1 MSDFDIEKLLKQIS
15 ELEAELKTAKKYG
28 LVWDKE
34 HTKEEVVRRCETDIP
49 VLINETSKKI
59 VLGQGNNILI
69 EGDNYHV
76 LTSLT
81 FVLEGSINIIYI
93 DPPYNT
99 GNKDFVYNDAFI
111 GEDDGYRH
119 SKWLSFLE
127 KRLILAKRLLT
138 NDGVIFISIDEHEY
152 AQLKL
157 LCDKVFGESNYI
169 ENFVWIKNAT
179 KNLSKT
185 TSTNHEYILCYC
197 KNISYFINSGEKFR
211 TKKEGLDEV
220 NNLIETCKKA
230 GISPKETE
238 KRLNELYRTDDK
250 FKSLLLYKYVDSDYR
265 IYTSDNPS
273 APVAKGTSKNN
284 FDIIHPITGKPCKK
298 TNRGWGF
305 SYEKSLELIKNG
317 MLLFGEDETRIP
329 RLKRFLDTVQSE
341 VQKSYVVDNTDGKKE
356 VQKIFESNDIFQNP
370 KPTSLIKWLI
380 KSFPADATILDFFA
394 GSGTTGQ
401 AVIDL
406 NKEDG
411 GNRRFILCTNNE
423 NNICEDVT
431 YPRLKTVITGKRPN
445 GSIYSE
451 GISTNLYYF
460 KTDFIKDEAN
470 IEQAK
475 YNLVEKV
482 DALLCIAEN
491 VFDEKE
497 RNDYSSHFES
507 QNKHLFIYNDY
518 YNAQKFNEFKR
529 RVLSVKGEVIVYVYS
544 SDNNVDESL
553 IEGNNIVLKP
563 IPSKIYE
570 IYKEIVEDIKR
581 GE

>member
-1 MSDFDIEKLLKQIS
+1 MGDFDIEKLLKQIS

-34 HTKEEVVRRCETDIP
+34 HTKEEVVKRCETDIP
-49 VLINETSKKI
+49 VLINKASKKI
-59 VLGQGNNILI
+59 VLGQGNNLLI

-81 FVLEGSINIIYI
+81 FVLEGTINIIYI

-138 NDGVIFISIDEHEY
+138 DDGVIFISIDEHEY

-185 TSTNHEYILCYC
+185 TSTNHEYVLCYC
-197 KNISYFINSGEKFR
+197 KNISHFINSGDKFR

-220 NNLIETCKKA
+220 NHLIDTCKKA
-230 GISPKETE
+230 GMSPKETE
-238 KRLNELYRTDDK
+238 KRLNELYKTDEK
-250 FKSLLLYKYVDSDYR
+250 FKSLLLYKYVDDDYR

-341 VQKSYVVDNTDGKKE
+341 VQKSYIVDNTDGKKE

-370 KPTSLIKWLI
+370 KPTTLIKWLI
-380 KSFPADATILDFFA
+380 KSFPNNSTILDFFA
-394 GSGTTGQ
+394 GSGTTGH

-423 NNICEDVT
+423 NNICEEVT
-431 YPRLKTVITGKRPN
+431 YPRLKTVITGKRQN
-445 GSIYSE
+445 GSVYSE
-451 GISTNLYYF
+451 GASTNLYYF

-470 IEQAK
+470 TEQAK

-491 VFDEKE
+491 IFDEKE
-497 RNDYSSHFES
+497 RNDYSSHFMS
-507 QNKHLFIYNDY
+507 GNKHLFIYNDY
-518 YNAQKFNEFKR
+518 YNVQKFNEFKN
-529 RVLSVKGEVIVYVYS
+529 RVLSAEGEKIIYVYS

-553 IEGNNIVLKP
+553 IEGINIVLKP

-581 GE
+581 DE

>member
-1 MSDFDIEKLLKQIS
+1 MGDFDIEKLLKQIS

-34 HTKEEVVRRCETDIP
+34 HTKEEVVKRCETDIP
-49 VLINETSKKI
+49 VLINEASKKI
-59 VLGQGNNILI
+59 VLGQGNNLLI

-81 FVLEGSINIIYI
+81 FVLEGTINIIYI

-138 NDGVIFISIDEHEY
+138 DDGVIFISIDEHEY

-185 TSTNHEYILCYC
+185 TSTNHEYVLCYC
-197 KNISYFINSGEKFR
+197 KNISHFINSGDKFR

-220 NNLIETCKKA
+220 NHLIDTCKKA

-238 KRLNELYRTDDK
+238 KRLNELYKTDEK
-250 FKSLLLYKYVDSDYR
+250 FKSLLLYKYVDNDYR

-341 VQKSYVVDNTDGKKE
+341 VQKSYIVDNTDGKKE

-370 KPTSLIKWLI
+370 KPTTLIKWLI
-380 KSFPADATILDFFA
+380 KSFPNNSTILDFFA
-394 GSGTTGQ
+394 GSGTTGH

-423 NNICEDVT
+423 NNICEEVT
-431 YPRLKTVITGKRPN
+431 YPRLKTVITGKRQN

-451 GISTNLYYF
+451 GVPTNLYYF

-470 IEQAK
+470 TEQAK

-491 VFDEKE
+491 IFDEKE
-497 RNDYSSHFES
+497 RNDYSSHFVS
-507 QNKHLFIYNDY
+507 GDKHLFIYNDY
-518 YNAQKFNEFKR
+518 YNVQRFNEFKNM
-529 RVLSVKGEVIVYVYS
+529 VLSAEGEKIVYVYS

-581 GE
+581 DE